1 MQLEALPK
9 WATQTD
15 CNFEMEPMMNS
26 SKKFITLLAST
37 LFASGTW
44 TVIPASAQSSI
55 ELETVTDGLAH
66 PWSVAF
72 LPRGGYLVTERDGL
86 LKFVSDEGVQSVVPG
101 TPEVF
106 AQGQGGL
113 LDVVLSP
120 DFETDNTIFMT
131 FSQGSPEGAGT
142 SIYRAKLTAAD
153 GGYELANGETIF
165 AANNRSYGGRHF
177 GSRLAFSPDGSL
189 FMTLGDRGDGPR
201 AQNTAE
207 HTGSVLRLT
216 RDGNPVPDNPFA
228 GQAGYKP
235 EIWSIGHRNPQSAAI
250 NPATGELWT
259 VEHGA
264 RGGDEI
270 NIPEAGKNYGWPVI
284 SYGRHYSGGKIGEG
298 TSKPGMEQPIHYWDP
313 SIAPSGMAFVTSG
326 TYPDWQGD
334 LLVGALRG
342 QHLARL
348 ALDGDRVVSEV
359 QLLTNLGE
367 RIRDVRQAPDG
378 FVYVLT
384 DSDDGQLIRLQP
396 Q

>member
-1 MQLEALPK
+1 MTPTPFA
-9 WATQTD
+9 ARAV
-15 CNFEMEPMMNS
+15 S
-26 SKKFITLLAST
+26 AITLTMALLVA
-37 LFASGTW
+37 
-44 TVIPASAQSSI
+44 PASAQSGVG
-55 ELETVTDGLAH
+55 LETVAEGLSH

-72 LPRGGYLVTERDGL
+72 LPDGGYLVTERDGI
-86 LKFVSDEGVQSVVPG
+86 LKHVASSGVQDVVEG

-120 DFETDNTIFMT
+120 DFEADNTIFLT

-142 SIYRAKLTAAD
+142 SLFKA
-153 GGYELANGETIF
+153 ELSDLGESGFALSNGETIF
-165 AANNRSYGGRHF
+165 RGSNRAYGGRHF
-177 GSRLAFSPDGSL
+177 GSRLAFSPDGTL

-201 AQNTAE
+201 AQDPSD

-216 RDGNPVPDNPFA
+216 ADGDPAPGNPYLDQDQV
-228 GQAGYKP
+228 KP
-235 EIWSIGHRNPQSAAI
+235 EIWSIGHRNPQSASV
-250 NPATGELWT
+250 NPATGALWI

-270 NIPEAGKNYGWPVI
+270 NIPQAGKNYGWPVI

-298 TSKPGMEQPIHYWDP
+298 TEKEGMEQPIHYWDP
-313 SIAPSGMAFVTSG
+313 SIAPSGMAFVTSER
-326 TYPDWQGD
+326 YPDWQGN

-348 ALDGDRVVSEV
+348 ELEGDRVRGEEK
-359 QLLTNLGE
+359 LLADLGE

-378 FVYVLT
+378 YLYILT
-384 DSDDGQLIRLQP
+384 DSDNGRLIRLLP
-396 Q
+396 

>member
-1 MQLEALPK
+1 MMTRKFAVSTIAAIALVG
-9 WATQTD
+9 
-15 CNFEMEPMMNS
+15 
-26 SKKFITLLAST
+26 LA
-37 LFASGTW
+37 GTGQA
-44 TVIPASAQSSI
+44 IAQSSVQ
-55 ELETVTDGLAH
+55 LETVTDGLSY

-72 LPRGGYLVTERDGL
+72 LPQGGYLITERDGL
-86 LKFVSDEGVQSVVPG
+86 LKFVSEEGDQSLVPG
-101 TPEVF
+101 VPEVF

-113 LDVVLSP
+113 LDIALSP
-120 DFETDNTIFMT
+120 DFASDATIFMT

-142 SIYRAKLTAAD
+142 SLFRAKLVAD
-153 GGYELANGETIF
+153 EGGYRLEDGKTIF
-165 AANNRSYGGRHF
+165 AANNKGYGGRHF

-201 AQNTAE
+201 AQDTGE

-216 RDGNPVPDNPFA
+216 ADGAPVADNPFVNESA
-228 GQAGYKP
+228 YKP

-250 NPATGELWT
+250 HPETGILWI

-313 SIAPSGMAFVTSG
+313 SIAPSGMAFVTSPN
-326 TYPDWQGD
+326 YPDWQGD

-342 QHLARL
+342 QHLAKL
-348 ALDGDRVVSEV
+348 ELQDEKIVAEE
-359 QLLTNLGE
+359 QLLGDLGE
-367 RIRDVRQAPDG
+367 RIRDVRQGPDG
-378 FVYVLT
+378 FIYVLT
-384 DSDDGQLIRLQP
+384 DSDDGSLIRLVP
-396 Q
+396 

>member
-1 MQLEALPK
+1 M
-9 WATQTD
+9 T
-15 CNFEMEPMMNS
+15 FR
-26 SKKFITLLAST
+26 KFAAST
-37 LFASGTW
+37 MTAIVVSAAYVAGG
-44 TVIPASAQSSI
+44 PASAQSSVS
-55 ELETVTDGLAH
+55 LETIASDLSY
-66 PWSVAF
+66 PWAVAF
-72 LPRGGYLVTERDGL
+72 LPQGGYLVTERDGL
-86 LKFVSDEGVQSVVPG
+86 LKFVSEEGGQSVVPG
-101 TPEVF
+101 APEVF

-120 DFETDNTIFMT
+120 DFETDSTIYMT

-142 SIYRAKLTAAD
+142 SLFRARLVPDGNGYKL
-153 GGYELANGETIF
+153 EEGEVVF
-165 AANNRSYGGRHF
+165 RANNRAYGGRHF
-177 GSRLAFSPDGSL
+177 GSRLAFAPDGTL

-201 AQNTAE
+201 SQNMEE

-216 RDGNPVPDNPFA
+216 KNGEPVSDNPFV
-228 GQAGYKP
+228 GQSGVKP

-250 NPATGELWT
+250 HPGTGILWT

-313 SIAPSGMAFVTSG
+313 SIAPSGMTFVTSEI
-326 TYPDWQGD
+326 YPDWQGD

-342 QHLARL
+342 QHLAKL
-348 ALDGDRVVSEV
+348 NLDGETVVGEE

-367 RIRDVRQAPDG
+367 RIRDVRQGPDG
-378 FVYVLT
+378 FIYVLT
-384 DSDDGQLIRLQP
+384 DSDDGQLIRLLP
-396 Q
+396 EG